1 MGFVRRHPWQHPVMT
16 KGAVLTTG
24 ANSGIGL
31 DTAIELARRG
41 YRSIGTVRSAEK
53 AEVLKKAAAEAGVT
67 VESEILDVTD
77 PDACAEIISRFEL
90 YALVNN
96 AGYTNT
102 GAVEDTTDAD
112 VRHQLET
119 MTVAPMRLARLA
131 LPSMRRNGGGRIVN
145 VSSIYG
151 RTTTP
156 LTGWYQASK
165 HALEAVSDA
174 LRVEVASS
182 GVKVILVEP
191 GGFKTGIWDDNQ
203 AAVARHEG
211 SRYASA
217 YQREVL
223 LTRLAEP
230 FMGNPRQVAKV
241 IVGAVASRMP
251 RARYLVGN
259 DARILALV
267 QQTTPTLLKD
277 AVTRLGLG
285 L

>member
-1 MGFVRRHPWQHPVMT
+1 MSAAWQHPRMT

-31 DTAIELARRG
+31 HTSIEIARKG
-41 YRSIGTVRSAEK
+41 YRSIGTVRSSEK
-53 AEVLKKAAAEAGVT
+53 AEVLSKAAADAGVA
-67 VESEILDVTD
+67 VETAILDVTD
-77 PDACAEIISRFEL
+77 AEACEEVMARYEL
-90 YALVNN
+90 YGLVNN
-96 AGYTNT
+96 AGFTNT
-102 GAVEDTTDAD
+102 GAVEDTSDAD

-131 LPSMRRNGGGRIVN
+131 LPAMRRNGGGRIVN

-156 LTGWYQASK
+156 LAGWYQASK

-182 GVKVILVEP
+182 GVKVVLVEP
-191 GGFKTGIWDDNQ
+191 GGFRTGIWEDNQ
-203 AAVARHEG
+203 EALARHQG
-211 SRYASA
+211 SRYTKA
-217 YQREVL
+217 YERELL

-241 IVGAVASRMP
+241 IVQAVSARMP

-259 DARILALV
+259 DARLLALIE
-267 QQTTPTLLKD
+267 QTTPTLLKD